1 MKPETARG
9 FTLLEMLVVVM
20 IIALMVTLSGVKFGG
35 RGKGDL
41 ESIGQTLKADLRH
54 VRSKSLVGSRDTS
67 ITFDVNKKTYFSDDA
82 SIQRSFPQKIE
93 VNITL
98 DEKNI
103 SGSLGKI
110 AFYPDGSSSGG
121 TVTLVRDGRQLE
133 LVTSWLNGYVS
144 LQ

>member
-54 VRSKSLVGSRDTS
+54 VRSKSPVSYTHL
-67 ITFDVNKKTYFSDDA
+67 
-82 SIQRSFPQKIE
+82 
-93 VNITL
+93 TL
-98 DEKNI
+98 PTI
-103 SGSLGKI
+103 YS
-110 AFYPDGSSSGG
+110 
-121 TVTLVRDGRQLE
+121 V
-133 LVTSWLNGYVS
+133 
-144 LQ
+144 